1 MKSIFNILQD
11 IEKLIYKVLMW
22 VILIP
27 KTIVQITL
35 NPTWAIGYVKEELE
49 KDETPF
55 DEYISPVILLLV
67 VALIP
72 ALAFSFLPSF
82 GAAISSPAQENPT
95 TDRILL
101 FEARTDFKS
110 ASTQME
116 YIHTWSVKKIGEDG
130 GSDAVYDDIYKEI
143 HVPGGEKN
151 HIEKI
156 DNNTVTD
163 SFLYAFPESGEYYI
177 NVHAEKFDP
186 RSEDRPSVES
196 YDAVLKVTVPV
207 KTEEQIVIASVGAKT
222 TADIAENQSIESF
235 TAQVQKEKTIF
246 LALALML
253 PPLLFAFATK
263 IFMGEEIGENTLKEN
278 FYIQCYYFSPLSL
291 SIWATYYGRYFYTAD
306 VYLYSRG
313 NLPLQI
319 LFLPPLMAG
328 LWFIRTEMKTI
339 AQERKTSRAKSIL
352 IVAVCIA
359 LLGLAAKVIFS
370 FSDFQDNL
378 RLFSILAYPVAS
390 ALLIMAFGVA
400 WYRRRRA
407 EDKNITVGNIS
418 WFAATVLALA
428 VALNFLPD
436 VLFPTTPQQIAAET
450 RVVHLPGGIETQL
463 AELGLGIVTEV
474 ADLPAGTE
482 TQIADLAAGTETD
495 VAALPL
501 STDTSTP
508 EFQATQIIEQPS
520 QAVVLETPTVAP
532 QPFYIE
538 EFNGDVASW
547 SNFMTSGDSR
557 MVESEVDRGKLSI
570 HLLKREDKL
579 PWYYLINDSFT
590 YADVKVEAVVTNR
603 GNNANGVSLICRYSD
618 IGWYEFVVSNSGT
631 YTIYAVDINGIV
643 RQGYNELKTGGSA
656 AIKTGQVTNVYTAVC
671 KDGELS
677 LFVNQTL
684 VRTITDTEFNFA
696 QGKIGLAVSSPRKLP
711 VNVDIETI
719 TVSEP

>member
-67 VALIP
+67 VALLP

-110 ASTQME
+110 SSPGME
-116 YIHTWSVKKIGEDG
+116 YIHSWSVNKIRADEGL
-130 GSDAVYDDIYKEI
+130 DDIYNEI

-156 DNNTVTD
+156 DSNTVTD
-163 SFLYAFPESGEYYI
+163 SFLYTFNDAGEYYV
-177 NVHAEKFDP
+177 NVSARKYDP
-186 RSEDRPSVES
+186 RLKNAPSVES
-196 YDAVLKVTVPV
+196 HDATLKVAVPV
-207 KTEEQIVIASVGAKT
+207 KTEEQIVISSVGAKA
-222 TADIAENQSIESF
+222 TAVIAENQGIDSF

-291 SIWATYYGRYFYTAD
+291 AIWATYYGRYFYTAD
-306 VYLYSRG
+306 AYLYSG
-313 NLPLQI
+313 DDIVLQI
-319 LFLPPLMAG
+319 LLLPPLLST
-328 LWFIRTEMKTI
+328 LWFIRTEMKAI
-339 AQERKTSRAKSIL
+339 AQERKTSGRRSLL
-352 IVAVCIA
+352 IVTACLT
-359 LLGLAAKVIFS
+359 LLGLAAYLIF
-370 FSDFQDNL
+370 FFPDFQDGL
-378 RLFSILAYPVAS
+378 RLIAIQSYPLAS
-390 ALLIMAFGVA
+390 AALITAFGIS

-407 EDKNITVGNIS
+407 EQKNITIRNITWVAVS
-418 WFAATVLALA
+418 ALFLAGVMKFISLNAFPSAATPV
-428 VALNFLPD
+428 V
-436 VLFPTTPQQIAAET
+436 AET
-450 RVVHLPGGIETQL
+450 RVANLPAGIETQ
-463 AELGLGIVTEV
+463 V
-474 ADLPAGTE
+474 ADLP
-482 TQIADLAAGTETD
+482 
-495 VAALPL
+495 L
-501 STDTSTP
+501 STGTLTP
-508 EFQATQIIEQPS
+508 EIQAAQVTEQPTQSVVAETPTSEIQATQIIEQPTL
-520 QAVVLETPTVAP
+520 AVVLETPTLAP
-532 QPFYIE
+532 QPFYTE
-538 EFNGDVASW
+538 EFNEDIASW
-547 SNFMTSGDSR
+547 FDFITNGDPR
-557 MVESEVDRGKLSI
+557 MVKWEVDRGKLSL
-570 HLLKREDKL
+570 HLLQLEDKL
-579 PWYYLINDSFT
+579 AWFYLINDSFT
-590 YADVKVEAVVTNR
+590 YSAVKVEAVVTNR
-603 GNNANGVSLICRYSD
+603 GNNANGVSLICRFSE
-618 IGWYEFVVSNSGT
+618 IGWYEFVVSNAGT
-631 YTIYAVDINGIV
+631 YTIYAVDNAGIV
-643 RQGYNELKTGGSA
+643 YQGRNELVTGGSS

-671 KDGELS
+671 QGNELS

-684 VRTITDTEFNFA
+684 VRTFSDTKFNFSV
-696 QGKIGLAVSSPRKLP
+696 GKIGLAVSSPKKLP

-719 TVSEP
+719 TISEP